1 MKKKM
6 IHLTILA
13 IACLFAACQDSS
25 KLVVSNLQCEYLD
38 APLAI
43 DNTSLH
49 FSWKMNC
56 KQNGI
61 ASSAYQI
68 LVATDLNK
76 LNEEEADLWNSGK
89 VVDTHS
95 NGITY
100 QGKLLASRSLA
111 YWKVRVWNQNDEVSE
126 WSKPTRFG
134 IGLLTAKDWAADA
147 QYIGIAQPD
156 EKTQIA
162 PLLKKSFQYEPGNE
176 TVLLHVNSL
185 GYHEAFVN
193 GKAVSD
199 AVLAPAVSQFGK
211 RSQIVTYDVTPLLRK
226 GENELML
233 SIGIGWYQTHS
244 KEVVAGGPY
253 VRAQLDAVSAQGANT
268 LVVTDESW
276 QASASGRS
284 TFGTWRPHQMGG
296 EIVDTRVTSAWGP
309 VVVANIPAHQA
320 TPQMCELNRKIKSF
334 HPVSVHQDSDGA
346 YIYDMGTNFVGFTD
360 VKMPLVADGQ
370 QIELHYDDYF
380 LTDSVGFRE
389 GLYTDYYIG
398 NGQKGGSFSSKFNY
412 KGYRYLKIIGLSEA
426 LPLKDITASTVRTNY
441 SGKATFACSD
451 EDMNAIYNMVHNT
464 LENLSLGGYIVDC
477 PQIERLG
484 YGGDGNASAITA
496 QTFFNLAPLYMNWIQ
511 AWSDCQREDG
521 GMPHT
526 APNPYTA
533 GGGPYWCGFIIP
545 ASWQTYVNYGDK
557 RLMERYYPVM
567 QKWLGYAESYQQEGL
582 LKPWPN
588 TEYRG
593 WYLGDWVPPMGTNPQ
608 EPSSIDLVSN
618 SFLSDCYHMMA
629 KIAKVLGKKSDIAIY
644 EQNHK
649 ELNTRI
655 HETFFDAE
663 KNSYASGSQIDLI
676 YPMLVNVTPSSLV
689 KAVEKTLFQ
698 STAEQHKGHI
708 ATGLVGVAI
717 LTQWATLNQET
728 EFLYQMLK
736 KRSYPGYLYMIDNG
750 ATLTWEEWDGERSQL
765 HNCYNAIGSWFIQAL
780 AGITPDE
787 NAPGYKHIHIRP
799 QMVDGITWVKASKD
813 TPYGLLEVNW
823 KRKGNELVMEVN
835 VPIGSTA
842 TIHLNEEIQLTSGK
856 HQVTCK
862 I

>member
-6 IHLTILA
+6 IHFIILVV
-13 IACLFAACQDSS
+13 ACLFASCQDSS
-25 KLVVSNLQCEYLD
+25 KLIVSNLQCEYLD

-43 DNTSLH
+43 DNTSPH
-49 FSWKMNC
+49 FSWKMVG
-56 KQNGI
+56 KQNGV

-68 LVATDLNK
+68 LVATDLDK
-76 LNEEEADLWNSGK
+76 LNEEAADLWNSGK
-89 VVDTHS
+89 VMDTRS

-100 QGKLLASRSLA
+100 QGKPLATRSLA
-111 YWKVRVWNQNDEVSE
+111 YWKVRVWNQNGKASE

-134 IGLLTAKDWAADA
+134 IGLLTAKDWSANA

-162 PLLKKSFQYEPGNE
+162 PLLKKNFQYEPGKE

-211 RSQIVTYDVTPLLRK
+211 RSQIVTYDVTSLLKK
-226 GENELML
+226 GENELM
-233 SIGIGWYQTHS
+233 IWTGIGWYQTHS

-253 VRAQLDAVSAQGANT
+253 VRAQLDVVSAQGANT
-268 LVVTDESW
+268 LLVTDDSW
-276 QASASGRS
+276 QASVSGRN

-296 EIVDTRVTSAWGP
+296 EIVDARVTP
-309 VVVANIPAHQA
+309 VWEPVIVADIPAHSA
-320 TPQMCELNRKIKSF
+320 TPQMCELNKKIKSF
-334 HPVSVHQDSDGA
+334 HPVKVLKDEDGW
-346 YIYDMGTNFVGFTD
+346 YIYDMGTNFVGFTE

-370 QIELHYDDYF
+370 QVELHYDDYF

-412 KGYRYLKIIGLSEA
+412 KGYRYLKIIGLAEA
-426 LPLKDITASTVRTNY
+426 LPLQDITASTVRTNY

-484 YGGDGNASAITA
+484 YGGDGNASAVTA

-511 AWSDCQREDG
+511 AWSDSQREDG

-545 ASWQTYVNYGDK
+545 ASWLTYVNYGDM

-567 QKWLGYAESYQQEGL
+567 QKWLGYAESYHVDGL
-582 LKPWPN
+582 LKQWPN

-593 WYLGDWVPPMGTNPQ
+593 WYLGDWVPPMGINPQ
-608 EPSSIDLVSN
+608 DPASIDLVN
-618 SFLSDCYHMMA
+618 NCFLSDCYGMMT
-629 KIAKVLGKKSDIAIY
+629 KIAKVLGKDADIPGYTQKQEAL
-644 EQNHK
+644 K
-649 ELNTRI
+649 TRI
-655 HETFFDAE
+655 HETFFHAE
-663 KNSYASGSQIDLI
+663 NNQYASSSQIDLI
-676 YPMLVNVTPSSLV
+676 YPMLVGVTPADLQAKV
-689 KAVEKTLFQ
+689 KEALFQ
-698 STAEQHKGHI
+698 ESAERFRGHI
-708 ATGLVGVAI
+708 ATGLVGISI
-717 LTQWATLNQET
+717 LTQWATQNQEA
-728 EFLYQMLK
+728 EFVYGMLK
-736 KRSYPGYLYMIDNG
+736 KRTYPGYLYMIDNG

-787 NAPGYKHIHIRP
+787 TAPGYKHVNIRP
-799 QMVDGITWVKASKD
+799 QMIEGITWVKASKD
-813 TPYGLLEVNW
+813 TPYGLLEVSWEKN
-823 KRKGNELVMEVN
+823 GNDFSMEVN
-835 VPIGSTA
+835 VPVGCSATVYLPDGSTKELA
-842 TIHLNEEIQLTSGK
+842 SGK
-856 HQVTCK
+856 HV
-862 I
+862 IL